1 MSIDHFII
9 LSIALGPAI
18 LLILGLVV
26 YYLIVD
32 NKCRKTIKQC
42 QKTLEELHK
51 KHEKEIK
58 YI

>member
-1 MSIDHFII
+1 MTIDHFII

-42 QKTLEELHK
+42 QKTLEEFHK
-51 KHEKEIK
+51 KH
-58 YI
+58 